1 MKKLLYIIVLLAG
14 IANGQ
19 KQERLFPGLDPMAP
33 KGIRQESNSPTVP
46 RRISYQGLLTKAN
59 GRAVQDGSYQV
70 TFRFYKQ
77 IEDGTAFWEE
87 NQQVNIDDGIITT
100 ILGKENPIYSIPGEA
115 YLEIEIDGITMSP
128 RQELT
133 SVFYSVVSDTA
144 KYAQTANYTD
154 LDSLPDLSI
163 YANIDTLTSY
173 PLISNLDS
181 VAFTGDYNDLENL
194 PDLSNL
200 ALDTLTSYTLIS
212 SLDSVAFTGDY
223 NDLENLPDLSNL
235 ALDTLANYTLTA
247 DLAAIYA
254 TIDTLIYFQPR
265 DSDLTAIAGLWRPN
279 NSNKIIISSDSSW
292 VSLGEDTARSA
303 LGLAIGSDIQA
314 YDEDLDDLA
323 DGELSAS
330 SVEDGQYFINS
341 AGVNGQVWT
350 SDQDGRGAWAF
361 PLIGETDVVG
371 INAGTGLLG
380 GGDSGLVFISVDVGT
395 DSGQIVQ
402 LDNLGKLPAVDGS
415 ALFNVTAGTVAAD
428 DINHGD
434 AAVTLSTSTG
444 AINITPAS
452 GSAVVL
458 DGTVNVDAGVV
469 TGATSVTSESFTA
482 TTGIDVSGSGG
493 ITLENDETITNSTDG
508 TVLVTS
514 PTTSLSG
521 DLTVTGNDI
530 VFGNGETITNAANDT
545 LTIGVAGASQVSVT
559 DGTIT
564 PAAD

>member
-163 YANIDTLTSY
+163 YANIDTLTSF
-173 PLISNLDS
+173 PLISN
-181 VAFTGDYNDLENL
+181 
-194 PDLSNL
+194 
-200 ALDTLTSYTLIS
+200 
-212 SLDSVAFTGDY
+212 LDSVAFTGDY

-265 DSDLTAIAGLWRPN
+265 DSDLTTIAGLWRPN

-371 INAGTGLLG
+371 INAGTGLVG

-444 AINITPAS
+444 AINIIPAS

-469 TGATSVTSESFTA
+469 TGATSVTSES
-482 TTGIDVSGSGG
+482 
-493 ITLENDETITNSTDG
+493 
-508 TVLVTS
+508 
-514 PTTSLSG
+514 
-521 DLTVTGNDI
+521 
-530 VFGNGETITNAANDT
+530 
-545 LTIGVAGASQVSVT
+545 
-559 DGTIT
+559 
-564 PAAD
+564 

>member
-100 ILGKENPIYSIPGEA
+100 VLGKENPIYSIPGEA

-265 DSDLTAIAGLWRPN
+265 DSDLTTIAGLWRPN
-279 NSNKIIISSDSSW
+279 DSNKIIISSDSSW

-493 ITLENDETITNSTDG
+493 ITLENDETITN
-508 TVLVTS
+508 
-514 PTTSLSG
+514 
-521 DLTVTGNDI
+521 
-530 VFGNGETITNAANDT
+530 AANDT
-545 LTIGVAGASQVSVT
+545 LTIGVAGASQVSFT